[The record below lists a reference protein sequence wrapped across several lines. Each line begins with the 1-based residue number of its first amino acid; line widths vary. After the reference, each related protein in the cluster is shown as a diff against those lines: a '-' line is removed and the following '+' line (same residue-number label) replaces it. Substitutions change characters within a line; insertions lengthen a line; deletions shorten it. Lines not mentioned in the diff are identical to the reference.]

1 VSEARAA
8 GAREEQTVS
17 GHEARRSAAI
27 GVAYA
32 AGAYVWWGVFPLYF
46 RALRG
51 VPAPEVLTHRILW
64 SLCFMVLFVTVRR
77 SWPEVRRQL
86 TPRVLARLVLSALFI
101 SANWLIYIWAVNADH
116 VLDASLGYYINP
128 LVSVLLAVVFL
139 HERLSRR
146 QVIAIALAGAG
157 VVWLVIRLGTF
168 PWIALSLAITFGL
181 YGLIRKRV
189 PVDAAA
195 GLLAEV
201 AVLAPLALGYAVW
214 LAANGRSHFPGPP
227 LRTALLA
234 AAGVV
239 TAVPLMW
246 FANGVRRLRL
256 ATVGL
261 LQYVNPTLQFAV
273 AVAVFGEPFGPA
285 YRFAFVCIWIGLAV
299 YASEAIGVGRASR
312 AV

>member
-1 VSEARAA
+1 
-8 GAREEQTVS
+8 
-17 GHEARRSAAI
+17 
-27 GVAYA
+27 VAYA
-32 AGAYVWWGVFPLYF
+32 AGAYVFWGIFPIYF
-46 RALRG
+46 RMLRG

-64 SLCFMVLFVTVRR
+64 SLCFMVLFVTLRR

-86 TPRVLARLVLSALFI
+86 TPGVVARLALSAALI
-101 SANWLIYIWAVNADH
+101 STNWLIYIWAVNADH

-128 LVSVLLAVVFL
+128 LVSVLLGVVFL

-146 QVIAIALAGAG
+146 QVIAIALAGVG
-157 VVWLVIRLGTF
+157 VISLVIRLGTF

-181 YGLIRKRV
+181 YGLIRKRI
-189 PVDAAA
+189 PVDASA

-201 AVLAPLALGYAVW
+201 AVLAPLALAFAAW
-214 LAANGRSHFPGPP
+214 LAATGQSHFPGPP

-261 LQYVNPTLQFAV
+261 LQYLNPTLQFAV
-273 AVAVFGEPFGPA
+273 AVAIFGEPFTSA
-285 YRFAFVCIWIGLAV
+285 HRFAFACIWIALTI
-299 YASEAIGVGRASR
+299 YASEAVGFLRALR
-312 AV
+312 EA